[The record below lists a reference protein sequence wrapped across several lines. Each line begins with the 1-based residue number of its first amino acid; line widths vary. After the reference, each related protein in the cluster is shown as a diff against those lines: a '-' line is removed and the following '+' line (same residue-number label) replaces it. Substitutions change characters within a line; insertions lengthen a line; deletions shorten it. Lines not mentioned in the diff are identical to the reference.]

1 MKSQAISR
9 KQFIR
14 GQYPGES
21 VIRPPWSADE
31 SQFIESCTRCYKC
44 AEACPL
50 NLIVKAT
57 GGFPETTFL
66 RQGCDYCEA
75 CVRACPEDSLNIN
88 NNIDQIPWSQHAVIS
103 EQCFVHRG
111 VICRSCGEVCEPR
124 AIEFR
129 PVPGGSEIKINAAAC
144 NGCGECVHVCP
155 AQAIEIQKLNPQD
168 LTESMPENFPEHS
181 VKHNP
186 VGENR

>member
-1 MKSQAISR
+1 LKSQAFSR

-14 GQYPGES
+14 GQPPGES

-44 AEACPL
+44 AETCPL
-50 NLIVKAT
+50 NLIVKGT

-103 EQCFVHRG
+103 EQCFVQRG
-111 VICRSCGEVCEPR
+111 VVCRSCGEVCEPR

-129 PVPGGSEIKINAAAC
+129 PVPGGSEIKINVAAC

-155 AQAIEIQKLNPQD
+155 AQAIEIQKLNPQS
-168 LTESMPENFPEHS
+168 LTENMLESFSGHS

-186 VGENR
+186 AGEK